1 MRIILLIIIIFLTG
15 CRSVKKNTSS
25 EYIRNDSTFMSINKN
40 SATILSGV
48 EDITINKTIFSAPD
62 SLGNQYKVSEENTV
76 IKKKIQSNKKDTVT
90 ISKREYKH
98 EKKHEN
104 KIETKKSEFGIKE
117 IIIIGV
123 ILIAAY
129 LFLLSRNYN

>member
-1 MRIILLIIIIFLTG
+1 MTG

>member
-15 CRSVKKNTSS
+15 CRSVKKNISS

-62 SLGNQYKVSEENTV
+62 SLGKQYKVSEENTV

-90 ISKREYKH
+90 ISNKEYKH
-98 EKKHEN
+98 EEAQEN

-117 IIIIGV
+117 ILIMAV

-129 LFLLSRNYN
+129 LFLLSRNYH